1 MAGRRPA
8 ARGREGPAGAREPVP
23 YHLQPAGEFGEAAGY
38 DRTRA
43 QAREVAARTVAGIEI
58 RTLRKHFGDLHAV
71 DGVSLSIR
79 DGEFLVLLGSSGSGK
94 TTLLRMIAGLERP
107 TSGEI
112 HIGDQRVDG
121 DVPPR
126 ARGIAMVFQSYALY
140 PHRTVFQNIAF
151 PLEASRTPRKQIEE
165 KVRWAA
171 ELFSITRYL
180 DRYPR
185 QLSGGAF
192 SARGRICARSVS
204 PCDAW
209 STWAPIAM
217 CTAPSQGPARPMRR
231 SSPSCRPPSRWSYQK
246 ARRTTS
252 RCRVARCATSTP
264 PRD

>member
-1 MAGRRPA
+1 
-8 ARGREGPAGAREPVP
+8 
-23 YHLQPAGEFGEAAGY
+23 
-38 DRTRA
+38 
-43 QAREVAARTVAGIEI
+43 VAGIEI
-58 RTLRKHFGDLHAV
+58 RSLRKHFGDLHAV
-71 DGVSLSIR
+71 DGVDLSIR

-112 HIGDQRVDG
+112 HIGDLRVDG

-171 ELFSITRYL
+171 EMFSISRYL

-185 QLSGGAF
+185 QLSGG
-192 SARGRICARSVS
+192 SASAS
-204 PCDAW
+204 PCA
-209 STWAPIAM
+209 
-217 CTAPSQGPARPMRR
+217 APSCETPR
-231 SSPSCRPPSRWSYQK
+231 SFCWTSRWP
-246 ARRTTS
+246 
-252 RCRVARCATSTP
+252 TSTP
-264 PRD
+264 SCATRPGTI